1 MAWKIRERK
10 KSSKVFT
17 SMQQSNKERDNYY
30 DAMHKDYLRIQE
42 DILNSIVI
50 SAIKNTDNLYYHQAM
65 KSPNTI

>member
-1 MAWKIRERK
+1 
-10 KSSKVFT
+10 
-17 SMQQSNKERDNYY
+17 MQQSNKERDNYY

-50 SAIKNTDNLYYHQAM
+50 SAIKNTDNLYYHQSM